1 MHLFPAVKSL
11 VRPAY
16 AALALAFV
24 LLAPASAFG
33 LDQPGEPRQRLTV
46 KDNRRASS
54 VVTRKSDLLP
64 SYRVDATGGA
74 LPSIPH
80 CGEYPGDR
88 SSITITGSARAGF
101 INGGSTIGSTGI
113 FFKNQLNL
121 EAYWRATV
129 RAEYATCFAEL
140 YAKGRREGVVAETL
154 EAGPTRIGPTGAT
167 RVAAFRI
174 VTRLS
179 AEGSRTFDWY
189 QTIVFISTGR
199 GLAMIRVASADHAC
213 DCFTGLATDAA
224 RRLRAA
230 R

>member
-1 MHLFPAVKSL
+1 MRLFTAVPRSIRSGCAVLGL
-11 VRPAY
+11 V
-16 AALALAFV
+16 LL
-24 LLAPASAFG
+24 LLAPATALG
-33 LDQPGEPRQRLTV
+33 LDQPGEPRQRLTA
-46 KDNRRASS
+46 KDNRRAAS
-54 VVTRKSDLLP
+54 VVVRKSDLFA

-80 CGEYPGDR
+80 CDAYPGDR
-88 SSITITGSARAGF
+88 SGITITGSARAGF
-101 INGGSTIGSTGI
+101 TNGGSTIGSAGI
-113 FFKNQLNL
+113 FFKNQLSL

-129 RAEYATCFAEL
+129 RTEYATCFAEL

-167 RVAAFRI
+167 RVAAYRV

-189 QTIVFISTGR
+189 QTIVFVNSGR
-199 GLAMIRVASADHAC
+199 GLAIIRVASADHAC